1 MNDQYVRRSEVDALV
16 EEAVKKTLANMLGV
30 ATKSPIFLPTK
41 EAALELGCSNDVLL
55 SRVKSGHYRVG
66 KGKEVQDR
74 KSPNSTR
81 PLYYFNIQ
89 KCRDRDETPSEKRK
103 P

>member
-1 MNDQYVRRSEVDALV
+1 MKDQYIKRSEVDALI
-16 EEAVKKTLANMLGV
+16 EEKVKGILANMLGFSTT
-30 ATKSPIFLPTK
+30 APIFLPTK
-41 EAALELGCSNDVLL
+41 EAAKELQCSKDVLL

-74 KSPNSTR
+74 KSPSSTR

-89 KCRDRDETPSEKRK
+89 KCRDRDNLPPEKRK